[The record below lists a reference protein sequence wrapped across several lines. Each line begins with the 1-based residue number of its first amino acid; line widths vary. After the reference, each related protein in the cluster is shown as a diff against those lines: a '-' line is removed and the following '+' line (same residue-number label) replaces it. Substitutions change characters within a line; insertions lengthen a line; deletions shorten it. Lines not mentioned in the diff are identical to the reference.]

1 MIEHSFFFFVIYF
14 RSSDLLFHELF
25 DSAALLHDVI
35 HISGYITQKTRG
47 LVKIED
53 LPLTDR
59 TWYGRSY
66 HRAPEAVLV
75 NSRVDCHTYAML
87 ISTALWT
94 RSIMLSTYHGY
105 LTPLVPVNEHV
116 CTLLG
121 VVSLHPPSR
130 DRCGITSEKI
140 PPPSEPHLR
149 RRSLK
154 YPQHSPLRVSTGTAW

>member
-1 MIEHSFFFFVIYF
+1 
-14 RSSDLLFHELF
+14 
-25 DSAALLHDVI
+25 
-35 HISGYITQKTRG
+35 
-47 LVKIED
+47 
-53 LPLTDR
+53 
-59 TWYGRSY
+59 
-66 HRAPEAVLV
+66 
-75 NSRVDCHTYAML
+75 ML